1 MNKYCLCD
9 FFNGLFLMYYFQLQI
24 ISMKFRFYLICIN
37 VNKFFFRNDLKVFEV
52 LFGMKK
58 CEEFC
63 CDFKIGGVKV
73 NSIEDYLKGK
83 LKQIDIKIKV
93 FIDNYMY

>member
-1 MNKYCLCD
+1 
-9 FFNGLFLMYYFQLQI
+9 
-24 ISMKFRFYLICIN
+24 MKCRFMKCRFYLICIN

-63 CDFKIGGVKV
+63 RDFKIGGVKV

-93 FIDNYMY
+93 IIENYMY

>member
-1 MNKYCLCD
+1 
-9 FFNGLFLMYYFQLQI
+9 
-24 ISMKFRFYLICIN
+24 MKCRFMKCRFYLICIN
-37 VNKFFFRNDLKVFEV
+37 VNKFFFRNDLKVVEV

-63 CDFKIGGVKV
+63 RDFKIGGVKV

-83 LKQIDIKIKV
+83 LK
-93 FIDNYMY
+93 